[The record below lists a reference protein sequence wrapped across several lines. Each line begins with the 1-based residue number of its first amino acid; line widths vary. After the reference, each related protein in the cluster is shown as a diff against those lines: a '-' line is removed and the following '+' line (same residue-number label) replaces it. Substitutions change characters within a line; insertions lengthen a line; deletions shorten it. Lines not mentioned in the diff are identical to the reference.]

1 MAEKWVTVKEAA
13 GIAGRSQHTIY
24 NWVTRTRRGVSNPAL
39 KIKRSDRENGRGWLI
54 EVKSLRKVNKTSPRA
69 SRPRLGHRPVEA
81 AKKEQPKKEEPKRP
95 DPTTKFSGARSCF
108 QGGDSMERVVADRR
122 KWIKIW
128 VDEGK
133 SLGKI
138 AAVFAP
144 QLHQEIE
151 KLYWDEI
158 RSRWSNNGT

>member
-1 MAEKWVTVKEAA
+1 MS
-13 GIAGRSQHTIY
+13 RSQHTIY
-24 NWVTRTRRGVSNPAL
+24 NWVARTRRGVSNPAL
-39 KIKRSDRENGRGWLI
+39 KIKHSDRENGRGWLI

-69 SRPRLGHRPVEA
+69 SRPRLVHRPVEVV
-81 AKKEQPKKEEPKRP
+81 KKEQPKKEQPKRP
-95 DPTTKFSGARSCF
+95 DPPKFSGVRSCF
-108 QGGDSMERVVADRR
+108 RGGDSMERVQADRR
-122 KWIKIW
+122 KWIKTW
-128 VDEGK
+128 VDEGM

-158 RSRWSNNGT
+158 RSRRSNNGT